1 MAAAAA
7 AAAAGD
13 MEGRAAGERGEQP
26 SHSPPS
32 CVVVTAATELL
43 FHRRMV
49 WLGGSTCAVALV
61 FVLVVSLARHKSYRV
76 AGGGGGPA
84 VTGSFR
90 LDYDAGFV
98 EKACNMIETQF
109 VASTEC
115 ICSLDWQHPSS
126 VNYGCRHLSK
136 SCSETT
142 CGVPTYTG
150 AVSLEAPVAAS
161 SYCLNSLFV
170 GSNRVGTLCLSI
182 PNHEHAAGALESC
195 KASLNGRMCTKCEVC
210 DGGTGIQLDCSR
222 HGTWIKSTNCDALG
236 LISAIKGETSAI
248 MDFFPSFRIEDP

>member
-1 MAAAAA
+1 MAA

-13 MEGRAAGERGEQP
+13 NMEGRAAEELGSEQP
-26 SHSPPS
+26 RHSPPS
-32 CVVVTAATELL
+32 CVVVAAAATELL

-126 VNYGCRHLSK
+126 VNYGCRHLSQ

-142 CGVPTYTG
+142 TCGLPTYTG

-161 SYCLNSLFV
+161 
-170 GSNRVGTLCLSI
+170 R
-182 PNHEHAAGALESC
+182 E
-195 KASLNGRMCTKCEVC
+195 
-210 DGGTGIQLDCSR
+210 
-222 HGTWIKSTNCDALG
+222 
-236 LISAIKGETSAI
+236 
-248 MDFFPSFRIEDP
+248 